1 MRQYHLQNRPNREI
15 TSDEEINRILRK
27 GKYTVISM
35 CRDNEPYI
43 VTLSYGYDQESNCLY
58 FHTAK
63 AGLKQEFLDKNS
75 MVCATIIEDGG
86 YVPDVCE
93 HVFKSVV
100 FLGKMEVVSDM
111 DEKRHGMNVLLNH
124 LEEKESVIKG
134 YMLKSEDRYSKM
146 DVLRLKITQ
155 IRGKAGR

>member
-1 MRQYHLQNRPNREI
+1 MKQYHLQNRPNREI
-15 TSDEEINRILRK
+15 TSGEEITEILRK
-27 GKYTVISM
+27 GKYTMISM

-43 VTLSYGYDQESNCLY
+43 VTLSYGYDTESNSLY
-58 FHTAK
+58 FHTSK
-63 AGLKQEFLDKNS
+63 TGLKQEFLKQHS
-75 MVCATIIEDGG
+75 LVCATVIEDGG

-93 HVFKSVV
+93 HVYKSVV
-100 FLGKMEVVSDM
+100 FWGKMEVLNDI

-134 YMLKSEDRYSKM
+134 YMLKSEDRYSVM

-155 IRGKAGR
+155 IHGKAGR

>member
-1 MRQYHLQNRPNREI
+1 MKQYHLQNRPNREI
-15 TSDEEINRILRK
+15 TSDEEITGILRK
-27 GKYTVISM
+27 GKYAVISM

-43 VTLSYGYDQESNCLY
+43 VTLSYGYDAESNSLY

-63 AGLKQEFLDKNS
+63 SGLKLEFLNQNS
-75 MVCATIIEDGG
+75 LVCATVIEDGG
-86 YVPDVCE
+86 YVMDVCE
-93 HVFKSVV
+93 HVYKSVV
-100 FLGKMEVVSDM
+100 FWGNMEVVTDM

-134 YMLKSEDRYSKM
+134 YMLKSEDRYSVM

-155 IRGKAGR
+155 IHGKAGR